1 MARKKKTDNPLQVQ
15 QTDDG
20 MVVFPMSNGKLA
32 TTWVQN
38 VDAILSEGTG
48 KLSVNRLKELKEKLS
63 NTLTL
68 LDMRII
74 ELSMT
79 QQDREAQKWREEL
92 IDFLLNKCVGKVICR
107 YATYNQE
114 SCDFIY
120 VTKVYYDADTTYIHF
135 EGILAKQNCNGN
147 LSLCYWS
154 EKLNKTKLSVRSKNY
169 NHKLFIFTESEGIGH
184 YTYEIHS
191 KKSVE
196 FQSTVKDIKSAID
209 FYIKQFYNVFR
220 KPKK

>member
-48 KLSVNRLKELKEKLS
+48 NLSVNRLKELKEKLS
-63 NTLTL
+63 NTMTL
-68 LDMRII
+68 LDSRIL

-107 YATYNQE
+107 YATFNQE
-114 SCDFIY
+114 SFEHIY

-135 EGILAKQNCNGN
+135 EGVLAQQNRNGK
-147 LSLCYWS
+147 LSLSYWS
-154 EKLNKTKLSVRSKNY
+154 EKLNKTKLSVKRKNY
-169 NHKLFIFTESEGIGH
+169 NHQLFIFTETEGIGH

-191 KKSVE
+191 KKSVDS
-196 FQSTVKDIKSAID
+196 QATVKDIKSAID
-209 FYIKQFYNVFR
+209 FYIKQFYNVYR

>member
-1 MARKKKTDNPLQVQ
+1 MARKKKTDNPLQAQ

-48 KLSVNRLKELKEKLS
+48 NLSVNRLKELKEKLS
-63 NTLTL
+63 NTMTL
-68 LDMRII
+68 LDSRIL

-79 QQDREAQKWREEL
+79 QQDRDAQKWREEL

-107 YATYNQE
+107 YATFNQE
-114 SCDFIY
+114 SVEHIY

-135 EGILAKQNCNGN
+135 EGVLTQQNRNGK
-147 LSLCYWS
+147 LSLSYWS
-154 EKLNKTKLSVRSKNY
+154 EKLNKTKLSVKRKNY
-169 NHKLFIFTESEGIGH
+169 NHQLFIFTESDGFGH

-191 KKSVE
+191 KKSIDS
-196 FQSTVKDIKSAID
+196 QSTVKDIKSAID
-209 FYIKQFYNVFR
+209 FYIKQFYNVYR